1 MHCEVAGWRAPQRT
15 DPLHTRPGNCLRARA
30 DREHIM
36 RLIIA
41 ALAVLTAATG
51 AIAQAL
57 QADHA
62 DDGPMA
68 ITLHADVRLT
78 RSGTAMRLVQG
89 NGAAAEATINPSLI
103 NLVVKAGRWWSVLRE
118 GQVDITTLATRE
130 GVKAPYMTR
139 VLRLVFLSP
148 AVIDAILAGRQSG
161 GTTVTELTLG
171 HGVPASWDQQ
181 KLALLPAS

>member
-1 MHCEVAGWRAPQRT
+1 MAAGASRSGARPRDGPGLGHPRGLGGEDGHTGLLPDHLQLGDGVGPLEVGR
-15 DPLHTRPGNCLRARA
+15 D
-30 DREHIM
+30 
-36 RLIIA
+36 
-41 ALAVLTAATG
+41 
-51 AIAQAL
+51 
-57 QADHA
+57 
-62 DDGPMA
+62 DDGAAA
-68 ITLHADVRLT
+68 IMLHADVRLT
-78 RSGTAMRLVQG
+78 RSGNAMRLVQG
-89 NGAAAEATINPSLI
+89 NGLAAVGATNPSLI
-103 NLVVKAGRWWSVLRE
+103 KLVVKARRWWSVLRE